1 MKWNKYPE
9 TTPEVNGLYVV
20 RFAEKV
26 RGYSYGYRFYD
37 AICGGEQK
45 FHIGNK
51 DSTITYWGSIEEF
64 SESRTTLPRPS
75 DDTLVQGYFDKYTGD
90 EIAEQFG
97 EEFEDKDLSDADKKE
112 LLLARFGEGGKVAIA
127 EDEWYD
133 YCFEKDCEREDQLWE
148 SGSYF

>member
-9 TTPEVNGLYVV
+9 TSPDVSGLYVV

-26 RGYSYGYRFYD
+26 RGYSYGYRFYN
-37 AICGGEQK
+37 EK
-45 FHIGNK
+45 FRTNGK
-51 DSTITYWGSIEEF
+51 DSTIAYWGSIEEF
-64 SESRTTLPRPS
+64 SESRTTLHRPS
-75 DDTLVQGYFDKYTGD
+75 DNTLLQGYFEKYTGD

-97 EEFEDKDLSDADKKE
+97 EEFEDKDLSDTEKKE
-112 LLLARFGEGGKVAIA
+112 ILLARFGVGGKVAIA